1 MVPAQCLEGR
11 NTDGCRP
18 LRISSRSLSLCA
30 KSVVL
35 ALWADEE
42 GRTEQ
47 QKQIL
52 VKQYLLR
59 RSQYSVE
66 PDFLGCAD
74 VVLLGR

>member
-18 LRISSRSLSLCA
+18 LRISSRSLSL
-30 KSVVL
+30 
-35 ALWADEE
+35 
-42 GRTEQ
+42 EQ